1 MSLAATLASLKA
13 TGVLDPVLIT
23 LGDLQGV
30 EVYYKFGLTPW
41 LAVTADLQVVQPSVK
56 ALDTDVIAGV
66 RTKVTF

>member
-1 MSLAATLASLKA
+1 MVSLQ
-13 TGVLDPVLIT
+13 
-23 LGDLQGV
+23 DLQGV